1 MVHSDPILLE
11 DLQWGRWIA
20 SAKWSCI
27 YLWGTFRVAGG
38 KHLLEVFG
46 NSIMYKVLWNLLEA
60 TVLYKH
66 LMLILNIAFL
76 TLEIDLYYC
85 GGLTLALCLVP
96 TKSLSCF
103 PSSAEWEEK
112 KAMKKLMDCDKGR
125 EIVHQLLSQGKNTCL
140 WEALF
145 NLLLTHYR
153 VGQ

>member
-76 TLEIDLYYC
+76 TLEIYIIVVGWLWLYAWFPPSHSLASPPQQYERRKKLWKNSWIVIRAGRLFTSYC
-85 GGLTLALCLVP
+85 HKAKTLA
-96 TKSLSCF
+96 F
-103 PSSAEWEEK
+103 G
-112 KAMKKLMDCDKGR
+112 KL
-125 EIVHQLLSQGKNTCL
+125 
-140 WEALF
+140 
-145 NLLLTHYR
+145 NLIYY
-153 VGQ
+153 